1 MHSAHYD
8 IKELGNQ
15 KRAIY
20 MTAVQYVQKNL
31 YHPKDECSDKKMKHY
46 TFTTQTIPYRTH
58 VIEHLYVGPLVSF
71 LYLIF
76 YNSEFMLAL
85 RYNIEEEIYFMSLSF
100 TPILFLY

>member
-31 YHPKDECSDKKMKHY
+31 YHLKDECSDKK
-46 TFTTQTIPYRTH
+46 T
-58 VIEHLYVGPLVSF
+58 
-71 LYLIF
+71 
-76 YNSEFMLAL
+76 
-85 RYNIEEEIYFMSLSF
+85 
-100 TPILFLY
+100 